1 MNWDHIEDNWKQF
14 SATVKE
20 KWGRL
25 TDDEIAEMKGKREK
39 LEAKIQQTYGHAKDQ
54 IKKDIDEW
62 YSTLKDVM
70 NWDHIEDNW
79 KQYSATVKEKWG
91 RLTNDQIAEMKG
103 KREQLEAK
111 IQQVYGDII
120 AFCQF
125 SFASKFV
132 RHVSRLR
139 TLHHNGPVPETQNG
153 GLRRAK
159 ALGVSRAR
167 FRPVTCRALCWIG
180 AASGRRKSEELPLLL
195 PIVRQI
201 PGEHYEPYGRQLDW
215 LTALEER
222 QKRIIHSI

>member
-1 MNWDHIEDNWKQF
+1 MVEHPRSLLAPARTGQRAPSAVYLHGLDRQLADQQKKEDGMNWDHIEDNWKQF

-54 IKKDIDEW
+54 IKKDIEEW

-91 RLTNDQIAEMKG
+91 RLTDDQIAEMKG

-111 IQQVYGDII
+111 IQQVYGHAKDQIKKDVDEW
-120 AFCQF
+120 F
-125 SFASKFV
+125 S
-132 RHVSRLR
+132 
-139 TLHHNGPVPETQNG
+139 
-153 GLRRAK
+153 
-159 ALGVSRAR
+159 
-167 FRPVTCRALCWIG
+167 
-180 AASGRRKSEELPLLL
+180 
-195 PIVRQI
+195 
-201 PGEHYEPYGRQLDW
+201 
-215 LTALEER
+215 ALE
-222 QKRIIHSI
+222 K